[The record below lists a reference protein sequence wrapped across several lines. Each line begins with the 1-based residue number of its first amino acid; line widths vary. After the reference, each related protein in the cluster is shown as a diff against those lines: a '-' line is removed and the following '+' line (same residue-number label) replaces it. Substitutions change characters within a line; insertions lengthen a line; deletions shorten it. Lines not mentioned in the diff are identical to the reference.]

1 MTHATLAT
9 MANPVVPAPVRA
21 IGWLSLTA
29 ISVNGMVGAGILILP
44 ANVAQLL
51 GGNSPLAYLLAGGA
65 VILVA
70 LCFAEAG
77 SLFEGSGGPYVYARE
92 AFGRFAGF
100 QTGVLLTLS
109 RVAGAAALGN
119 AFTAYAGFLWPVLGS
134 GWGRASAITLVFGVL
149 TLVNYLGIRPGV
161 FTINLLTIGKLLP
174 LLVFCSIGLFHMGV
188 PPQAAPFTVASL
200 QQAALLLIYA
210 FGGFEFAS
218 IPSEEVIE
226 PRRTLPIVILA
237 SVASVVAFY
246 LVIQWVAMRTLPGLA
261 ASPAPLAQAAESFL
275 GPAGGVLLAVGAV
288 LSTTGTNSASLLIGS
303 RMLYAL
309 GRSGDLPSAFARLHP
324 RYRTPALSTLL
335 FAGVAWMAAL
345 MGNFGELAALG
356 ALSRVLYYTTTCA
369 AVPVLRL
376 RKAAAGR
383 AFTLPGG
390 WTVPALALAVC
401 LWLLA
406 GSTARQALITGAA
419 MLAGSVLY
427 AISAVTRRS
436 RAA

>member
-9 MANPVVPAPVRA
+9 MAKLIAPAPVRA
-21 IGWLSLTA
+21 IGWFSLTA
-29 ISVNGMVGAGILILP
+29 IAVNGMVGAGILILP
-44 ANVAQLL
+44 ANVTKLL
-51 GGNSPLAYLLAGGA
+51 GGNSLLAYVLAGGA

-77 SLFEGSGGPYVYARE
+77 SRFEGSGGPYLYARE

-100 QTGVLLTLS
+100 QIGVLLTLS
-109 RVAGAAALGN
+109 RVVGAAALGN
-119 AFTAYAGFLWPVLGS
+119 AFSAYAGYLWPALGQ
-134 GWGRASAITLVFGVL
+134 GWGRGIAITIVFVVL

-161 FTINLLTIGKLLP
+161 WSINLLTVGKLLP
-174 LLVFCSIGLFHMGV
+174 LLVFCAVGLFHLGAR
-188 PPQAAPFTVASL
+188 PPAAPLAAASL

-226 PRRTLPIVILA
+226 PRRTLPVVILA

-261 ASPAPLAQAAESFL
+261 TSPAPLAQAAQAFL
-275 GPAGGVLLAVGAV
+275 GPAGGVLLAIGAV
-288 LSTTGTNSASLLIGS
+288 LSTTGTNSASILVGS

-309 GRSGDLPSAFARLHP
+309 GLSGDLPSAFGRLHP
-324 RYRTPALSTLL
+324 RYRTPAVSTLL
-335 FAGVAWMAAL
+335 FAVVAWMAAL
-345 MGNFGELAALG
+345 IGNFGELAALG
-356 ALSRVLYYTTTCA
+356 ALSRVLYYTATCA
-369 AVPVLRL
+369 AVPVLRAK
-376 RKAAAGR
+376 KAVAGP

-390 WTVPALALAVC
+390 WTVPALALGVC

-406 GSTARQALITGAA
+406 GSTPRQALITGAA
-419 MLAGSVLY
+419 MLAGTILY
-427 AISAVTRRS
+427 GISAVTRRS

>member
-1 MTHATLAT
+1 
-9 MANPVVPAPVRA
+9 MANPVAPAPVRA

-29 ISVNGMVGAGILILP
+29 IAVNGMVGAGILILP

-51 GGNSPLAYLLAGGA
+51 GGNSLLAYLLAGGA

-77 SLFEGSGGPYVYARE
+77 SLFEGSGGPYLYARE

-100 QTGVLLTLS
+100 QIGVLLTLS
-109 RVAGAAALGN
+109 RVVGAAALGN
-119 AFTAYAGFLWPVLGS
+119 AFSAYAGYLWPTLGS
-134 GWGRASAITLVFGVL
+134 GWGRGAAITLVFVVL

-161 FTINLLTIGKLLP
+161 WSINLLTIGKLLP
-174 LLVFCSIGLFHMGV
+174 LLLFCAIGLFHLGV
-188 PPQAAPFTVASL
+188 PPQAAPFTAASL
-200 QQAALLLIYA
+200 QQASLLLIYA

-226 PRRTLPIVILA
+226 PRRTLPVVILT

-246 LVIQWVAMRTLPGLA
+246 LVIQWVAMRTLPALA
-261 ASPAPLAQAAESFL
+261 ASHAPLADAAQAFL
-275 GPAGGVLLAVGAV
+275 GPAGGVLLAAGAV
-288 LSTTGTNSASLLIGS
+288 LSTTGTNSASILIGS

-309 GRSGDLPSAFARLHP
+309 GRSGDLPSVFARLHP
-324 RYRTPALSTLL
+324 RYRTPAVSTIL
-335 FAGVAWMAAL
+335 FATVAWIAAL

-356 ALSRVLYYTTTCA
+356 ALSRVLYYTATCA
-369 AVPVLRL
+369 AVPVLR
-376 RKAAAGR
+376 RKKVAAGR

-390 WTVPALALAVC
+390 STVPALALGVC

-406 GSTARQALITGAA
+406 GSTLRQALITGAA

-427 AISAVTRRS
+427 TLSAVTRRS